1 MNERK
6 TDSRMSSTGS
16 SGAGSMPKLRVY
28 AVALALL
35 LPGSFV
41 ILPLLWLWGR
51 RHAWLTQSSTH
62 GDQP

>member
-6 TDSRMSSTGS
+6 IDPRMSSTWS
-16 SGAGSMPKLRVY
+16 SGAWSMPKLRVY

-41 ILPLLWLWGR
+41 ILPLLWLWR
-51 RHAWLTQSSTH
+51 RRNVWLTH
-62 GDQP
+62 